1 MSSLVNVLMASQM
14 LKVPKFVYI
23 SSHEVY
29 EESYADPIT
38 EDMAPSPLSTKG
50 MMVAQGENLVT
61 RYGDTTQMD
70 TYVFRLDHMYWM
82 PKNRKEVGE
91 VHGKLCLEALRNHK
105 VPASE
110 KHIFSSVYIAD
121 AIYMI
126 YEIITRG
133 EHRHRIYQITTSEE
147 ENEIEI
153 ATIIRDASNRNVVIR
168 DNTVGRYPEEYP
180 LGGACKGGVR
190 DQHQIPL

>member
-29 EESYADPIT
+29 EESYADTIT

-82 PKNRKEVGE
+82 SQK
-91 VHGKLCLEALRNHK
+91 
-105 VPASE
+105 
-110 KHIFSSVYIAD
+110 
-121 AIYMI
+121 
-126 YEIITRG
+126 
-133 EHRHRIYQITTSEE
+133 
-147 ENEIEI
+147 
-153 ATIIRDASNRNVVIR
+153 
-168 DNTVGRYPEEYP
+168 PEGSGGGPRET
-180 LGGACKGGVR
+180 LFGGAAESQSSRLRKTYLLVGLYR
-190 DQHQIPL
+190 